1 MRIVD
6 LTLTLGPDTPTYPGD
21 PPPAHT
27 PFATHEANGYQVNLI
42 GCTSHSG
49 THIDAPR
56 HLFPGGKTLSDYP
69 IETFVSEG
77 VVLDLRATVPGEITL
92 EALAHRLQLWPVR
105 PGEFVL
111 LWTGALETSAEG
123 LANPAWL
130 SAEAAALLV
139 DLRVG
144 LVGID
149 GLSVD
154 DGDEPETAGAH
165 AFPIHRLLLSADVL
179 IAECLCNLEAL
190 GPGRVSCVFL
200 PAAIENA
207 DGAPTRAIAWRLDP
221 TE

>member
-6 LTLTLGPDTPTYPGD
+6 LTLPLGPDTPAYPGD

-27 PFATHEANGYQVNLI
+27 PFATHEADGYQVTLI

-49 THIDAPR
+49 THMDAPR
-56 HLFPGGKTLSDYP
+56 HLFPGGRTLSDYP
-69 IETFVSEG
+69 VETFVSEG
-77 VVLDLRATVPGEITL
+77 VVLDLRATAPGEVTL
-92 EALAHRLQLWPVR
+92 HALARRLQQWPVR

-111 LWTGALETSAEG
+111 LWTES

-139 DLRVG
+139 DLKVG

-154 DGDEPETAGAH
+154 CAAPASAGAD
-165 AFPIHRLLLSADVL
+165 ALPVHRLLLGADVL
-179 IAECLCNLEAL
+179 IAEGLCNLEAL